1 MIKWEPLQPAIGV
14 SRAPDTDLGKRME
27 QKNAKE
33 TSIYRNNL
41 FTVHKRERPIVDKD
55 GVEVGTLIQLSIHDH
70 ARSTRRDW
78 RHFQRIKNELLGP
91 EEEAVELFPA
101 ESRLVDTS
109 NEYFLWSIKGWK
121 WPVGF
126 NDRWVSEGG
135 YDLGARQR
143 KWDDESR
150 PADCRDITKQDI
162 EDYLRMEKP

>member
-126 NDRWVSEGG
+126 NERWVSEGG
-135 YDLGARQR
+135 YDIGARQR

-150 PADCRDITKQDI
+150 PADCRDITKKDI
-162 EDYLRMEKP
+162 EDYLK